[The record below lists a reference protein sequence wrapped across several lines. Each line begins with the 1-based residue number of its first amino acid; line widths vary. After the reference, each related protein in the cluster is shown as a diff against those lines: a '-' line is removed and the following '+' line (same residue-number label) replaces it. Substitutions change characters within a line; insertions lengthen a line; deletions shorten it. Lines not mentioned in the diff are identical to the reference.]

1 MVDSKIESR
10 LPGIDREYGLFEPF
24 VAYTGIRAP
33 DLSRSLYPPRKI
45 PAPSTKPSPR
55 DLKVPA
61 LSMKSSSGDLK
72 TPL

>member
-1 MVDSKIESR
+1 MVDSKIESG
-10 LPGIDREYGLFEPF
+10 LLGLHREYGLFEPF
-24 VAYTGIRAP
+24 VEYTGVSTP

-45 PAPSTKPSPR
+45 PSPSTKPSPR